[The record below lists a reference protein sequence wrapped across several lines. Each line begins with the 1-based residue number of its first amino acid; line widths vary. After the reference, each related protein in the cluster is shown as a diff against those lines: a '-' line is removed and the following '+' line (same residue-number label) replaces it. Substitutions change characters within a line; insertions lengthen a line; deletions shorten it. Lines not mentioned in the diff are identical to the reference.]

1 MPTRARNDIF
11 LVVVFLLL
19 ICVIAYVVRR
29 YLWARASTEGFE
41 GFEGFQDV
49 SQMMKV
55 RGERQVAIEADTQL
69 VGQKSLYSDL
79 IRGLE
84 EGERYLVNLCPL
96 TASLGGYIGSAEPG
110 AFYSEIYIQ
119 HALRAGI
126 RSFVLPISTY
136 LDDNKYPPNWPL
148 SGDPAIVCRDLKGKI
163 ISLNGLSV
171 KKFCSDLMTYMTE
184 NSAQANEPII
194 LYIHETEEYV
204 PDKIGQ
210 EEKYVKFMSKIAR
223 ELDVIPVERRLTTLG
238 GYGSGVGSANESVI
252 LTQIPLSN
260 LKGKFIIMTNFDTK
274 PGLKTAYKNITPSL
288 DNYVNF
294 TVKPVVAA
302 NAGLNV
308 NTANS
313 SRSLHLADV
322 KTTKINWSDQ
332 ARTVWHMTTLDNPL
346 ATPPADTVDLAVKSG
361 IQMIPVPF
369 FMTNKVDELKP
380 IWDTWKG
387 YAWRLK
393 LPAARY
399 LKPAPV
405 VPQPAKAQ
413 MNARVDSS
421 LQPGQVAFN

>member
-1 MPTRARNDIF
+1 M
-11 LVVVFLLL
+11 
-19 ICVIAYVVRR
+19 
-29 YLWARASTEGFE
+29 
-41 GFEGFQDV
+41 
-49 SQMMKV
+49 
-55 RGERQVAIEADTQL
+55 EADTQL
-69 VGQKSLYSDL
+69 IGQKSLYSDL

-136 LDDNKYPPNWPL
+136 LDDNKFPPNWPL

-163 ISLNGLSV
+163 ISLNGLSI

-184 NSAQANEPII
+184 NAAQANEPII

-204 PDKIGQ
+204 PDKIAQ

-223 ELDVIPVERRLTTLG
+223 ELDVIPVEKRLTVLG

-252 LTQIPLSN
+252 LTQIPLSD

-274 PGLKTAYKNITPSL
+274 PGLKPLYKKITPVL
-288 DNYVNF
+288 DNYINF

-313 SRSLHLADV
+313 TRSLRLADV

-346 ATPPADTVDLAVKSG
+346 ATPPADTTDLAVKSG

-369 FMTNKVDELKP
+369 FMTNKVEEVKP
-380 IWDTWKG
+380 IWDAWKG

-393 LPAARY
+393 VPAARY

-421 LQPGQVAFN
+421 LQPGQVAFK

>member
-11 LVVVFLLL
+11 LVVGFLLL

-29 YLWARASTEGFE
+29 YLWARPLEGFE

-55 RGERQVAIEADTQL
+55 RGGRQLAIEGDTQL
-69 VGQKSLYSDL
+69 VGQKSLYSEL

-274 PGLKTAYKNITPSL
+274 PALKTAYKNITPSL

-294 TVKPVVAA
+294 TVNPVVAA

-313 SRSLHLADV
+313 SRSLRLADV

-346 ATPPADTVDLAVKSG
+346 ATPPADTLDLAVKSG

-393 LPAARY
+393 VPAARY

-421 LQPGQVAFN
+421 LQPGQVAIS

>member
-1 MPTRARNDIF
+1 MPTRARTDLL
-11 LVVVFLLL
+11 LVVGFLLL

-29 YLWARASTEGFE
+29 YLWARPLEGFE

-55 RGERQVAIEADTQL
+55 RGGRQLAIEGDTQL
-69 VGQKSLYSDL
+69 VGQKSLYSEL

-210 EEKYVKFMSKIAR
+210 EENYVKFMSKIAR

-274 PGLKTAYKNITPSL
+274 PALKTAYKNITPSL

-294 TVKPVVAA
+294 TVYPVVAA

-313 SRSLHLADV
+313 SRSLRLADV

-346 ATPPADTVDLAVKSG
+346 ATPPADTTDLAVKSG

-369 FMTNKVDELKP
+369 FMTNKVEEVKP
-380 IWDTWKG
+380 IWDAWKG

-393 LPAARY
+393 VPAARY

-421 LQPGQVAFN
+421 LQPGQVAIS

>member
-11 LVVVFLLL
+11 LVVGFLLL

-29 YLWARASTEGFE
+29 YLWARPLEGFE

-55 RGERQVAIEADTQL
+55 RGGRQLAIEGDTQL
-69 VGQKSLYSDL
+69 VGQKSLYSEL

-136 LDDNKYPPNWPL
+136 LDDNKYPPNW
-148 SGDPAIVCRDLKGKI
+148 
-163 ISLNGLSV
+163 
-171 KKFCSDLMTYMTE
+171 
-184 NSAQANEPII
+184 PII

-274 PGLKTAYKNITPSL
+274 PALKTAYKNITPSL

-294 TVKPVVAA
+294 TVYPVVAA

-313 SRSLHLADV
+313 SRSLRLADV

-346 ATPPADTVDLAVKSG
+346 ATPPADTTDLAVKSG

-369 FMTNKVDELKP
+369 FMTNKVEEVKP
-380 IWDTWKG
+380 IWDAWKG

-393 LPAARY
+393 VPAARY

-421 LQPGQVAFN
+421 LQPGQVAIS

>member
-1 MPTRARNDIF
+1 MTPRAKSSLTNDIF
-11 LVVVFLLL
+11 LVIGLLL
-19 ICVIAYVVRR
+19 VVCTIAYIARR
-29 YLWARASTEGFE
+29 YLSARASTEGF
-41 GFEGFQDV
+41 QDI

-55 RGERQVAIEADTQL
+55 RGERQVAMEADTQL

-79 IRGLE
+79 IKGLE

-96 TASLGGYIGSAEPG
+96 TASLGGYIGSGEPG
-110 AFYSEIYIQ
+110 AFYSELYVQ

-148 SGDPAIVCRDLKGKI
+148 SGDPAIVCRDLNGKI

-171 KKFCSDLMTYMTE
+171 KKFCSDIMTYMSE
-184 NSAQANEPII
+184 NSTQANEPII

-204 PDKIGQ
+204 PDRIGQ
-210 EEKYVKFMSKIAR
+210 EEKYVKFMSKIAT

-274 PGLKTAYKNITPSL
+274 PALKTAYKNITPVL

-313 SRSLHLADV
+313 CRSLRLADV
-322 KTTKINWSDQ
+322 KTTKINWADQ

-346 ATPPADTVDLAVKSG
+346 ATPPADTLDLAVKSG

-369 FMTNKVDELKP
+369 FMTKTTEELKP
-380 IWDTWKG
+380 IWDAWKG

-393 LPAARY
+393 VPSARY

-421 LQPGQVAFN
+421 LQPGQVSFK

>member
-11 LVVVFLLL
+11 LVVGFLLL

-29 YLWARASTEGFE
+29 YLWARPLEGFE

-55 RGERQVAIEADTQL
+55 RGGRQLAIEGDTQL
-69 VGQKSLYSDL
+69 VGQKSLYSEL

-274 PGLKTAYKNITPSL
+274 PALKTAYKNITPSL

-294 TVKPVVAA
+294 TVYPVVAA

-313 SRSLHLADV
+313 SRSLRLADV

-346 ATPPADTVDLAVKSG
+346 ATPPADTLDLAVKSG

-393 LPAARY
+393 VPAARY

-421 LQPGQVAFN
+421 LQPGQVAIS

>member
-11 LVVVFLLL
+11 LVVGFLLL

-29 YLWARASTEGFE
+29 YLWARAFEGFE
-41 GFEGFQDV
+41 GFEGFQDI

-55 RGERQVAIEADTQL
+55 RGGRQLAIEGDTQL
-69 VGQKSLYSDL
+69 VGQKSLYSEL

-110 AFYSEIYIQ
+110 AFYSEIYVQ

-148 SGDPAIVCRDLKGKI
+148 SGDPAIVCRDLNGKI

-274 PGLKTAYKNITPSL
+274 PALKPVYKNITPSL

-313 SRSLHLADV
+313 SRSLRLADV

-346 ATPPADTVDLAVKSG
+346 ATPPADTTDLAVKSG

-393 LPAARY
+393 VPAARY

-421 LQPGQVAFN
+421 LQPGQVAFK

>member
-11 LVVVFLLL
+11 LVIGLLL
-19 ICVIAYVVRR
+19 VVCTIAYVVRR
-29 YLWARASTEGFE
+29 YVSSRGSTEGF
-41 GFEGFQDV
+41 QDA

-55 RGERQVAIEADTQL
+55 RGERQVAMEADTQL
-69 VGQKSLYSDL
+69 IGQKSLYSDL
-79 IRGLE
+79 IKGLE

-148 SGDPAIVCRDLKGKI
+148 SGDPAIVCRDSNGKI

-171 KKFCSDLMTYMTE
+171 KKFCSDLMTYMSE
-184 NSAQANEPII
+184 NSMQANEPII
-194 LYIHETEEYV
+194 LYIQETEEYI

-274 PGLKTAYKNITPSL
+274 PALKPVYKNITPSL

-313 SRSLHLADV
+313 SRSLRLADV
-322 KTTKINWSDQ
+322 KTTKINWADQ

-346 ATPPADTVDLAVKSG
+346 ATPPADTLDLAVKSG

-393 LPAARY
+393 VPSARY

-421 LQPGQVAFN
+421 LQPGQVAFK

>member
-11 LVVVFLLL
+11 LVVGFLLL

-29 YLWARASTEGFE
+29 YLWARAFEGFE
-41 GFEGFQDV
+41 GFEGFQDI

-55 RGERQVAIEADTQL
+55 RGGRQLAIEGDTQL
-69 VGQKSLYSDL
+69 VGQKSLYSEL

-110 AFYSEIYIQ
+110 AFYSEIYVQ

-274 PGLKTAYKNITPSL
+274 PALKPVYKNITPSL

-313 SRSLHLADV
+313 SRSLRLADV

-346 ATPPADTVDLAVKSG
+346 ATPPADTTDLAVKSG

-393 LPAARY
+393 VPAARY

-421 LQPGQVAFN
+421 LQPGQVAFK

>member
-11 LVVVFLLL
+11 LVVGFLLL

-29 YLWARASTEGFE
+29 YLWARPLEGFE

-55 RGERQVAIEADTQL
+55 RGGRQLAIEGDTQL
-69 VGQKSLYSDL
+69 VGQKSLYSEL

-274 PGLKTAYKNITPSL
+274 PALKPVYKNITPSL

-313 SRSLHLADV
+313 SRSLRLADV

-346 ATPPADTVDLAVKSG
+346 ATPPADTTDLAVKSG

-393 LPAARY
+393 VPAARY

-421 LQPGQVAFN
+421 LQPGQVAFK

>member
-1 MPTRARNDIF
+1 MTPRAKSSLTNDIF
-11 LVVVFLLL
+11 LVIGLLL
-19 ICVIAYVVRR
+19 VVCTIAYVVRR
-29 YLWARASTEGFE
+29 YVSSRGSTEGF
-41 GFEGFQDV
+41 QDA

-55 RGERQVAIEADTQL
+55 RGERQVAMEADTQL
-69 VGQKSLYSDL
+69 IGQKSLYSDL
-79 IRGLE
+79 IKGLE

-148 SGDPAIVCRDLKGKI
+148 SGDPAIVCRDSNGKI

-171 KKFCSDLMTYMTE
+171 KKFCSDLMTYMSE
-184 NSAQANEPII
+184 NSMQANEPII
-194 LYIHETEEYV
+194 LYIQETEEYI

-274 PGLKTAYKNITPSL
+274 PALKPVYKNITPSL

-313 SRSLHLADV
+313 SRSLRLADV
-322 KTTKINWSDQ
+322 KTTKINWADQ

-346 ATPPADTVDLAVKSG
+346 ATPPADTLEIAVKSG

-393 LPAARY
+393 VPSARY

-421 LQPGQVAFN
+421 LQPGQVAVG

>member
-1 MPTRARNDIF
+1 MTSRTKSSLTNDIF
-11 LVVVFLLL
+11 LVIGLLL
-19 ICVIAYVVRR
+19 VVCTIAYVVRR
-29 YLWARASTEGFE
+29 YVSSRGSTEGF
-41 GFEGFQDV
+41 QDA

-55 RGERQVAIEADTQL
+55 RGERQVAMEADTQL
-69 VGQKSLYSDL
+69 IGQKSLYSDL
-79 IRGLE
+79 IKGLE

-110 AFYSEIYIQ
+110 AFYSEIYVQ

-148 SGDPAIVCRDLKGKI
+148 SGDPAIVCRDSNGKI

-171 KKFCSDLMTYMTE
+171 KKFCSDLMTYMSE
-184 NSAQANEPII
+184 NSMQANEPII
-194 LYIHETEEYV
+194 LYIQETEEYI

-274 PGLKTAYKNITPSL
+274 AGLKTAYKNITPLL

-313 SRSLHLADV
+313 SRSLRLADV
-322 KTTKINWSDQ
+322 KTTKINWADQ

-346 ATPPADTVDLAVKSG
+346 ATPPADTLDLAVKSG

-393 LPAARY
+393 VPSARY

-421 LQPGQVAFN
+421 LQPGQVAFK